1 MNHASQ
7 WRIELA
13 RSIAPHYARY
23 PHVDAVVLLG
33 GAARGWAD
41 SWSDIDLVVYWQQ
54 PPTDAERYTVIEAL
68 NAEPGNFGDTFTE
81 QPDPNLRCWFED
93 FYLAGDP
100 DTGFKID
107 VGHHLTS
114 DMDAVVEAVT
124 QRYDTHA
131 LKQEMLYSI
140 KRVLPFYG
148 ETRIE
153 CWKRAAGLCP
163 EPLARRFVEK
173 NLRLPEFWIAEASAA
188 RGDWLLYQRAALE
201 VCRSLLAAV
210 VALNRE
216 YFPGTK
222 HQAHLLADMT
232 IRPEHFNTRLIDC
245 LRGEPEAAIAEIYR
259 LYDEVYALAQQHMP
273 TADLTGARE
282 EFFHRR
288 ARWDSPPV
296 TLR

>member
-13 RSIAPHYARY
+13 RSLAPHYAAY
-23 PHVDAVVLLG
+23 PNVDAVVLLG

-41 SWSDIDLVVYWQQ
+41 SWSDLDLVVYWQQ
-54 PPTDAERYTVIEAL
+54 PPTEAERRAVIEAL
-68 NAEPGNFGDTFTE
+68 NGQTGNFGDTFAE
-81 QPDPNLRCWFED
+81 QADPNLRYWFED
-93 FYLAGDP
+93 FYLAGDK

-124 QRYDTHA
+124 QRCDMHS

-148 ETRIE
+148 ETLIE
-153 CWKRAAGLCP
+153 RWKQAASICP
-163 EPLARRFVEK
+163 EALAGQFVEK
-173 NLRLPEFWIAEASAA
+173 HLRLPAFWIAQACVM
-188 RGDWLLYQRAALE
+188 RGDWLLYQRAMLE
-201 VCRSLLAAV
+201 VCRNLLAAV

-216 YFPGTK
+216 YFPGAK
-222 HQAHLLADMT
+222 HQAHLLADMN
-232 IRPEHFNTRLIDC
+232 IQPENFNARLING
-245 LRGEPEAAIAEIYR
+245 LRGEPEAAIREIYR

-273 TADLTGARE
+273 EADLSGARE
-282 EFFHRR
+282 EFHHHRV
-288 ARWDSPPV
+288 RWNWPPV